1 MKKLITALVLILLLA
16 STVDTAT
23 PPDWTARL
31 APGIIEA
38 AHRYHGIL
46 ISEEDAKG
54 HFFIR
59 DGVRCRLLSDA
70 FLAWFERTGGNND

>member
-1 MKKLITALVLILLLA
+1 MKKLIIAFVLILLLA
-16 STVDTAT
+16 STVDTAA

-31 APGIIEA
+31 APHIIKQ

-54 HFFIR
+54 HFFVR

-70 FLAWFERTGGNND
+70 FLAWVERTGGK